1 MATSLSE
8 ALGAAGGAAIR
19 QWVRLTGRRVRQRD
33 APWLDCPM
41 GPPGRIGPEFYG
53 RLAERERLHIRT
65 APDAGLLP
73 DFAALKGGR
82 FDPAAVRPE
91 VRDFYEHTSR
101 YALEAWSEAP
111 VPTRLFLW
119 ALTQFVSRRMDQLNF
134 PVSSLEL
141 AGGMTSDILERQD
154 RPAFREGLLLP
165 VEEPVH
171 QGPGAREPLQLLPDV
186 VTARRHGRRER
197 AVPHPLGKHGLGQ

>member
-53 RLAERERLHIRT
+53 RLAERERLHIRP

-73 DFAALKGGR
+73 DFAALRGGR

-91 VRDFYEHTSR
+91 VCDFYEHTSR

-119 ALTQFVSRRMDQLNF
+119 ACSAARVMVGGSPSRSKASGHRLASSDARKPLTQAM
-134 PVSSLEL
+134 E
-141 AGGMTSDILERQD
+141 
-154 RPAFREGLLLP
+154 
-165 VEEPVH
+165 
-171 QGPGAREPLQLLPDV
+171 
-186 VTARRHGRRER
+186 
-197 AVPHPLGKHGLGQ
+197 